1 MGFDAFIGNHKHI
14 DRIRTKLR
22 QNRFPHG
29 LIFSGPDGIGKR
41 TCASM
46 LAKALNCVQS
56 EPGDFCG
63 VCDQCHKID
72 AGTHPD
78 VSVIGIEE
86 EASEI
91 KIEQIREA
99 IRLLGFQPLE
109 GRNKVFIIDPADLL
123 NASSANAMLKALE
136 EPPEN
141 SYLILV
147 TRKLQAILPTVRSR
161 CQSYAFSPLSLNEL
175 RRFDPSCDELILR
188 WCRGSIG
195 LLKSLDASTLIP
207 QREVILNFIETA
219 VLATEQQF
227 RDLLA
232 AAKEVAGTKQE
243 FGLHLEM
250 IGVIFEDLLYIR
262 EGFSDR
268 IVNVDIRPRLEKL
281 SEKTSTE
288 LWIRLAEFLQMM
300 ESSMK
305 THVNRPMLTDV
316 LALHANLTV
325 EKILDDNPLRSR

>member
-1 MGFDAFIGNHKHI
+1 MGFESFIGNPKHI
-14 DRIRTKLR
+14 ERLRTKLR

-29 LIFSGPDGIGKR
+29 LIFSGPEGIGKR
-41 TCASM
+41 TCATM
-46 LAKALNCVQS
+46 VAKALNCVAS
-56 EPGDFCG
+56 EPDDFCG
-63 VCDQCHKID
+63 TCDPCRKID

-91 KIEQIREA
+91 KIDQVREA

-109 GRNKVFIIDPADLL
+109 GRNKVYIIDPADLL

-141 SYLILV
+141 SYLILI
-147 TRKLQAILPTVRSR
+147 TKRLHAILPTVRSR
-161 CQSYAFSPLSLNEL
+161 CQSYAFTPLSLDEL
-175 RRFDPSCDELILR
+175 RRYNYSSDELLLR

-195 LLKSLDASTLIP
+195 TLKALDAATLKR
-207 QREVILNFIETA
+207 QREIILNFIETA
-219 VLATEQQF
+219 VFASEDQF

-232 AAKEVAGTKQE
+232 AAKEVSGTKQD
-243 FGLHLEM
+243 FASHLEM
-250 IGVIFEDLLYIR
+250 LGVMFEDLLYLR
-262 EGFSDR
+262 EGMADR

-281 SEKTSTE
+281 SEETTAE
-288 LWIRLAEFLQMM
+288 LWIRLAEFLGTM

-305 THVNRPMLTDV
+305 THVNRPMLTEV
-316 LALHANLTV
+316 LALHANINV
-325 EKILDDNPLRSR
+325 EKILDDNPARSR